1 MFVTTIL
8 SLTIMTALPQ
18 ELSIS
23 KVKSTPPE
31 VTAFG
36 GVTLQIDR
44 SALQHVREGEMVV
57 VHDFPL
63 GEDAPVKLRLQRFEV
78 LTEDAKIVTGS
89 VAMDGDVLH
98 RLFPRPNVVL
108 LKGAIE
114 GDPSSRV
121 FLAFGEHTTNGLIES
136 DGKTYVVAKDATRG
150 WTTVYDLTKVDP
162 EKMNWVDFS
171 CGVADATEPI
181 IQKAKTQSRAAVA
194 GCQALQL
201 AVETD
206 WEYTGEVFDGNA
218 AASSEYVVT
227 LLGAV
232 SSIFESDTGV
242 KLQLSY
248 LRLWESESDIW
259 SATDTLE
266 QLQDFRN
273 HWEAN
278 MSGENR
284 HLAHFIS
291 GKNLGGGIAWVSA
304 VCSNFGYAVSANIRG
319 SFPMPLVDNH
329 WNNWD
334 VMVVAH
340 ELGHNCGTW
349 HTHDYSPPIDECGN
363 GDCSTAFGGTIMS
376 YCHTCSGGMT
386 NIVLNFDM
394 RVRLTLIN
402 YLNSAE
408 MCSLDCDH
416 FPLGQCCLEAGCSDL
431 NEADCVSAG
440 GLFLGSGTQ
449 CSMGGCEPTDPGA
462 CCTGVDGICNL
473 LDEDVC
479 LTSGGNFLGVG
490 VTCEIGW
497 CEPDAPFACCFGDS
511 CSDLSSTECAL
522 QEGYWLGI
530 GTNCSSIPCN
540 PLPNDFCST
549 ATRVFTGVYDF
560 INVGAFDTPDFPPTD
575 SMCPNTWLL
584 FVHHDVWFTYTACDT
599 GELLVS
605 TCNIVNFD
613 SSIVVYTG
621 SCADTLDTLVQVA
634 CNGDH
639 IADPVC
645 AGFTSEISM
654 DVIAGETYYIRVGSH
669 HAGAMGTGQIVIGG
683 QNCLDVPC
691 VGDTTGDG
699 VVDIFDLLLII
710 DHWGENSI
718 QYDVDEDGIVGFGD
732 ILYILEYWGHCQ

>member
-1 MFVTTIL
+1 MFVTAIL
-8 SLTIMTALPQ
+8 SLTLMTLPQ

-23 KVKSTPPE
+23 KVKSTSPE
-31 VTAFG
+31 VAAFG
-36 GVTLQIDR
+36 GVTLNIDR
-44 SALQHVREGEMVV
+44 SGLQNIREDEMVV

-63 GEDAPVKLRLQRFEV
+63 GEDASVKLRLQRFEV

-89 VAMDGDVLH
+89 VNNDGDVLH
-98 RLFPRPNVVL
+98 RKFPRPNVVL
-108 LKGAIE
+108 LKGTIE

-136 DGKTYVVAKDATRG
+136 DGETYVIAKDVKRG
-150 WTTVYDLTKVDP
+150 WTTVYNLTNVDS

-181 IQKAKTQSRAAVA
+181 IQKANAQHRSSVS
-194 GCQALQL
+194 GCQALQI

-206 WEYTGEVFDGNA
+206 WEFTGEVFDGNA

-227 LLGAV
+227 LVGAV
-232 SSIFESDTGV
+232 STIYESDTGV
-242 KLQLSY
+242 QLQLSY
-248 LRLWESESDIW
+248 LRLWESESDLW
-259 SATDTLE
+259 NATNTFD
-266 QLQDFRN
+266 QLNDFRN

-291 GKNLGGGIAWVSA
+291 GRNLGGGIAWVSA

-319 SFPMPLVDNH
+319 SFPLPLVDNH

-334 VMVVAH
+334 IMVVAH

-408 MCSLDCDH
+408 MCSLDCDQ
-416 FPLGQCCLEAGCSDL
+416 FLFGACCLQTECSDVS
-431 NEADCVSAG
+431 ETDCDSIG
-440 GLFLGSGTQ
+440 GLFLGTGTQ
-449 CSMGGCEPTDPGA
+449 CSMGGCVPIEPGA
-462 CCTGVDGICNL
+462 CCSGVDGICNL
-473 LDEDVC
+473 LDENVC

-497 CEPDAPFACCFGDS
+497 CEPDAPFACCFGDI
-511 CSDLSSTECAL
+511 CSDLSSTECAT

-530 GTNCSSIPCN
+530 GTQCSSIPCD

-549 ATRVFTGVYDF
+549 ARLVYTGVHDF
-560 INVGAFDTPDFPPTD
+560 TSVGAFDTDLPPDST
-575 SMCPNTWLL
+575 MCKNQYLSL
-584 FVHHDVWFTYTACDT
+584 VYKDVWFKYTACES
-599 GELLVS
+599 GNMLVS
-605 TCNIVNFD
+605 TCDLIDFD

-621 SCADTLDTLVQVA
+621 TCVDTLDTLVQIA
-634 CNGDH
+634 CNGDFGDCEH
-639 IADPVC
+639 YA
-645 AGFTSEISM
+645 SELS
-654 DVIAGETYYIRVGSH
+654 VVVTAGESYFIRVGGYEPDS
-669 HAGAMGTGQIVIGG
+669 MGSGQIVLGG
-683 QNCLDVPC
+683 QNCPDVPC
-691 VGDTTGDG
+691 IGDTNGDG
-699 VVDIFDLLLII
+699 IVDIFDLLLVI
-710 DHWGENSI
+710 DHWDEDSI
-718 QYDVDEDGIVGFGD
+718 QYDVDEDGIVGLGD
-732 ILYILEYWGHCQ
+732 ILYILQYWGHCY